1 MEKMNI
7 DYDEFQLRYS
17 SDLGF
22 NAKGEKVLNKNY
34 KLVLNSDYSLSLFDI
49 KNNKELKKIPQ
60 NFDENLKEEIK
71 SLRKE
76 VADFI
81 KNTSHLLSVLLIEGK
96 IYSYDFYKDVFVD
109 NTMMNKFASTLI

>member
-1 MEKMNI
+1 MHLLLYKIYTSTKKSEVRYEADKLIDEVMEKMDI

-49 KNNKELKKIPQ
+49 KNNKELK
-60 NFDENLKEEIK
+60 N
-71 SLRKE
+71 
-76 VADFI
+76 
-81 KNTSHLLSVLLIEGK
+81 
-96 IYSYDFYKDVFVD
+96 
-109 NTMMNKFASTLI
+109 